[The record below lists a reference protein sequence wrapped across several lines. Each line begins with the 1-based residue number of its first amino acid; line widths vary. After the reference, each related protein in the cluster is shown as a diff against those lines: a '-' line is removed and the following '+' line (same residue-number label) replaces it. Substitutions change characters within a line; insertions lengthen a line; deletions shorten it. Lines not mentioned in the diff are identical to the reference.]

1 MDNLWD
7 TFDTK
12 SASGVQPV
20 GKLPPSATYKELA
33 NQIVAMYKQHN
44 VEDYQQYKKGKTLT
58 LTEDLDYTI
67 YLTHTIRLIIQCVRE
82 EMQKEDDIEKRQEQ
96 LIKISAMEKAFLS
109 LSDLLKSYDFKLD
122 KKSVAII
129 LHGYL
134 DDSLRNIFREYES
147 NKRT

>member
-1 MDNLWD
+1 
-7 TFDTK
+7 
-12 SASGVQPV
+12 
-20 GKLPPSATYKELA
+20 
-33 NQIVAMYKQHN
+33 
-44 VEDYQQYKKGKTLT
+44 
-58 LTEDLDYTI
+58 
-67 YLTHTIRLIIQCVRE
+67 
-82 EMQKEDDIEKRQEQ
+82 MQKEDDIEKRQEQ
-96 LIKISAMEKAFLS
+96 LIKISAIEKAFLS